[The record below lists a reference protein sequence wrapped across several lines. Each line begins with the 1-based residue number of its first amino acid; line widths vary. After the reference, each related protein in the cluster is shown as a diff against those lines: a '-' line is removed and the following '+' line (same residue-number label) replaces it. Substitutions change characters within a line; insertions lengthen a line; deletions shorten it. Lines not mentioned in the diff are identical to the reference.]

1 MTFRNELRRRELITL
16 IGAAAA
22 WPLAARAQ
30 KSDGVRHVAV
40 LMSAEEVH
48 VAAFRRALNALG
60 WHESRNVAIEVRMA
74 GGDMSR
80 ARGYAA
86 ELFEMTPDVFLATN
100 TQMVQVIQE
109 KTRSI
114 PIVFVQV
121 PDPVGSGFVESLA
134 RPGGN
139 VTGFTNFDSSMG
151 GKWVQLLQVAV
162 LLQAGNPTA
171 PAFLK
176 TIEAAAPLF
185 GIQVSAAIQSNGPGI
200 DLAISSFAN
209 EPNGGLIAV
218 PSALL
223 ILHRDQVIALAQ
235 QRRLPAIYPYS
246 EFAAAGGLMSYGI
259 DRKVLYEQAASY
271 VDRILK
277 GQKLS
282 DLPVQTPTK
291 FEFVVN
297 LKTAKALGLKISD
310 SFLLAANEIIEY
322 AGGRVDS
329 ILVIY
334 YDYHET

>member
-1 MTFRNELRRRELITL
+1 
-16 IGAAAA
+16 
-22 WPLAARAQ
+22 
-30 KSDGVRHVAV
+30 
-40 LMSAEEVH
+40 
-48 VAAFRRALNALG
+48 
-60 WHESRNVAIEVRMA
+60 
-74 GGDMSR
+74 MSR

-151 GKWVQLLQVAV
+151 GKWVQLLKDVAPDLTRVAV

-185 GIQVSAAIQSNGPGI
+185 GIQVSPAIQSNGPGI

-310 SFLLAANEIIEY
+310 SFLLAANEIIE
-322 AGGRVDS
+322 
-329 ILVIY
+329 
-334 YDYHET
+334 